1 MYAPPP
7 QLHAPAI
14 ASTVTPSARRDQSCM
29 LQAIRE
35 NLKEQGIPVLKVAL
49 YGYVDDTAGGGG
61 VVTTG
66 AASPKK
72 PQARALRA
80 CVSCL
85 LQVHLPVCL

>member
-1 MYAPPP
+1 MPP
-7 QLHAPAI
+7 QLHALAI
-14 ASTVTPSARRDQSCM
+14 GSVLTRPKRLV

-85 LQVHLPVCL
+85 LRLHSDCLSVRR